1 MPETPQRIVIITG
14 GNLGDWMIGKLRPDD
29 YIIGADA
36 GALFLVRSGIC
47 PDLSLGDFD
56 SVTEEEMEEIIR
68 GTREMASFDPIDKN
82 YTDTELALMRAIE
95 RKPSSILIFGALGS
109 RFDHSLANV
118 HLLRKAAE
126 CGCATVIEDAS
137 NRIQLIQGGQTLT
150 IQRSELLPHVSL
162 LPLSEEVQGIDLEG
176 FQYPLHDAT
185 LHIGQSLGISNVLA
199 GDVGTIRLSKGWLLV
214 METAG

>member
-14 GNLGDWMIGKLRPDD
+14 GNLGAWMIGKLRPDD

-56 SVTEEEMEEIIR
+56 SVTEEEMGEIIR

-126 CGCATVIEDAS
+126 CGCAAVIEDAS

-150 IQRSELLPHVSL
+150 IQRSDLLPHVSL
-162 LPLSEEVQGIDLEG
+162 LPLSEEVHGINLEG

-185 LHIGQSLGISNVLA
+185 LRIGQSLGISNVLA
-199 GDVGTIRLSKGWLLV
+199 NDVGTIRSSKGWLLV